1 MAINW
6 VGKDKS
12 SDRVG
17 RGSSMVDLSEK
28 RWLVP
33 VRPYQPPKGS
43 REELEISILIGIGI
57 FTVLFGLFIINMSA
71 MC

>member
-1 MAINW
+1 MYW

-17 RGSSMVDLSEK
+17 RGGSMVDLSET
-28 RWLVP
+28 RWIVP

-43 REELEISILIGIGI
+43 YEAMETAILMGIGVFAI
-57 FTVLFGLFIINMSA
+57 VFGFAIIIMGSI
-71 MC
+71 

>member
-12 SDRVG
+12 SDMVG
-17 RGSSMVDLSEK
+17 RGGSMVDLSET
-28 RWLVP
+28 RWIVP

-43 REELEISILIGIGI
+43 WEKAQNAILMWVGLATI
-57 FTVLFGLFIINMSA
+57 LFGFSIIIMSA